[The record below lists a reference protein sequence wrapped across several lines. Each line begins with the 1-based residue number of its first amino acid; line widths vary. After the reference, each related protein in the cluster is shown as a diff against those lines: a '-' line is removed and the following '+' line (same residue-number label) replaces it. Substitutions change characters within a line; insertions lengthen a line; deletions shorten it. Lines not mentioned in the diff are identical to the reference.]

1 MSASMETSAAISK
14 SGAEL
19 LAIEIKEG
27 DWHTYQQHVT
37 RPPSDRDVI
46 DYFGSINKYRRM
58 CALAYLG
65 RRAQHHGGVC
75 SKAHPRILTVQF
87 IADMAEN
94 NKTQRYIRYPWLEK
108 LLDLMAEIERIQDAI
123 SNAPNNVISLVSIAK

>member
-1 MSASMETSAAISK
+1 MSASTETSVATSK

-19 LAIEIKEG
+19 LAVEIKEG
-27 DWHTYQQHVT
+27 DWHAYQQHVA
-37 RPPSDRDVI
+37 RPPSDRDLV
-46 DYFGSINKYRRM
+46 DYFGSIGKYRRM

-75 SKAHPRILTVQF
+75 SSAHPRILTGQF
-87 IADMAEN
+87 VADMAEHN
-94 NKTQRYIRYPWLEK
+94 RTQRYIRYPWLEK

-123 SNAPNNVISLVSIAK
+123 SNAPNNVISLVPVAK

>member
-1 MSASMETSAAISK
+1 MSASMETSTAISK

-19 LAIEIKEG
+19 LAVDIKEG
-27 DWHTYQQHVT
+27 DWHAYQQHIT

-46 DYFGSINKYRRM
+46 DCFGSISKYKRM

-75 SKAHPRILTVQF
+75 SKAHPRILSVQF
-87 IADMAEN
+87 IADMTES
-94 NKTQRYIRYPWLEK
+94 NKKQRYIRYPWLEK
-108 LLDLMAEIERIQDAI
+108 LLALMAEIERIQDEI
-123 SNAPNNVISLVSIAK
+123 SNESHNVISLVSVSK